1 MLNCKNFKKPPAR
14 YAPGYFWCIN
24 SKMDADSLIA
34 QLKEMADKGAR
45 SVCMHP
51 IPREFRWSNDM
62 SPAYLSEEFHAI
74 MEKVFDAACKMGL
87 HWYLYDEGG
96 WPSGS
101 ACGQV
106 WASNPEKFSRSYA
119 ELDENGNV
127 RIVKTEGH
135 PERCAVVPDV
145 LVPGVTEKFIELTHE
160 SYAKYMRT
168 KFGKNIIFAFTDE
181 PAYLNG
187 LPGKLSWTDDLPEQ
201 FKRRKG
207 YDLMPHVY
215 DLLTASPMPG
225 SRIAEILL
233 DYRDVLAD
241 LFVERYL
248 NVVQKW
254 CKENNLL
261 SGGHFGGE
269 DQWHTYNLCGFGNI
283 LRSLRALDFPGVDM
297 IWHQLYPGE
306 RLHPFPKLASS
317 AAHQNGNKQV
327 LGELFAIYGSGQK
340 PKDMKYLI
348 DYTLVCGINTY
359 VFSSIS
365 QANKDGNMSHVS
377 FGPTSPL
384 WEYFGEFHNY
394 VARMS
399 YLMAQ
404 GKPVIDTALFFDE
417 RSFLLGGI
425 TNEYAVYRAQKT
437 ADTLLEGQCDF
448 DYIDDRMLVEAKLK
462 GGKLIA
468 GKMKYSRL
476 VLPGKCLFSAEAEK
490 KIAAL
495 RAAGFPVFDG
505 EDPAA
510 LSPLVKLDH
519 PEKALRVTKRDL
531 GNGEFSYFIFNTS
544 PRKIKIR
551 LTLGENAPVAAADPV
566 TGEFY
571 AVENQS
577 GSFEW
582 TFKPG
587 ESLYF
592 VTGNSPV
599 TGTAPAEPGDT
610 VKVLD
615 KTWKLR
621 PLQKTFP
628 GLHEYETLVCDTP
641 AVPAKLGDWRNILGD
656 DFSGKAV
663 YTTTFRVHDTSEI
676 GFIDLGEVCYAS
688 RVRLNGKDLG
698 SCILGDF
705 IFPVKDALRCGV
717 NHLEITV
724 SNTLAN
730 AVNAPAVQEYW
741 SKTFPYSFYMP
752 LQRSFEKNS
761 LRSGLIGPVRLRKK

>member
-14 YAPGYFWCIN
+14 YAPGYFWGIN
-24 SKMDADSLIA
+24 AKMDADALIS

-51 IPREFRWSNDM
+51 MPREFRWNTEM
-62 SPAYLSEEFHAI
+62 SPAYLSEEFHEI
-74 MEKVFDAACKMGL
+74 MEKVFAYSCKNGL

-119 ELDENGNV
+119 ELDENGEV
-127 RIVKTEGH
+127 RIVKLEGH

-160 SYAKYMRT
+160 SYAKYM
-168 KFGKNIIFAFTDE
+168 KPQFGKNVIFAFTDE

-187 LPGKLSWTDDLPEQ
+187 LPGKLSWTEDLPEE

-207 YDLMPHVY
+207 YDLMPHVR

-225 SRIAEILL
+225 SRISEILL

-261 SGGHFGGE
+261 SGGHFGGD
-269 DQWHTYNLCGFGNI
+269 DQWHGYNACGFGNI
-283 LRSLRALDFPGVDM
+283 LRSLRALDFPGIDM

-317 AAHQNGNKQV
+317 AAHQNGMKQV

-340 PKDMKYLI
+340 PKDMKYLL
-348 DYTLVCGINTY
+348 DYTLVCGVNTY
-359 VFSSIS
+359 VFSAVS
-365 QANKDGNMSHVS
+365 QAYKDGNMSHVS
-377 FGPTSPL
+377 FGPISPL
-384 WEYFGEFHNY
+384 WKFFKEFHTY
-394 VARMS
+394 ASRMTS
-399 YLMAQ
+399 LMVQ
-404 GKPVIDTALFFDE
+404 GKPVIDTALYFDE
-417 RSFLLGGI
+417 RAFLLGG
-425 TNEYAVYRAQKT
+425 TTTEYAVYRAQKT

-448 DYIDDRMLVEAKLK
+448 DYIDDRMLVEAELK
-462 GGKLIA
+462 GGKLII

-476 VLPGKCLFSAEAEK
+476 VLPGKCLFSKAGEEK
-490 KIAAL
+490 ISAL

-510 LSPLVKLDH
+510 LSPVITLDH

-531 GNGEFSYFIFNTS
+531 GNGEFGYFVFNTS
-544 PRKIKIR
+544 LREIRIR
-551 LTLGENAPVAAADPV
+551 LTFKENAPVSAANPQM
-566 TGEFY
+566 GEFY
-571 AVENQS
+571 TVDSSS
-577 GSFEW
+577 GTVDW
-582 TFKPG
+582 CFKPG
-587 ESLYF
+587 ESQYF
-592 VTGNSPV
+592 VTGLSAS
-599 TGTAPAEPGDT
+599 GTAPAVPGEK
-610 VKVLD
+610 VKTLD
-615 KTWKLR
+615 KNWQLR
-621 PLQKTFP
+621 PRRKTFP
-628 GLHEYETLVCDTP
+628 GLHEYETVICDEA
-641 AVPAKLGDWRNILGD
+641 AVPVKLGDWRSTLGD
-656 DFSGKAV
+656 AFSGEAV
-663 YTTTFRVHDTSEI
+663 YTLDFRVNDPDEI
-676 GFIDLGEVCYAS
+676 GYIDLGEVCYG
-688 RVRLNGKDLG
+688 VQVTLNGKDLG

-705 IFPVKDALRCGV
+705 IFSVKDALKKGV
-717 NHLEITV
+717 NHLEVAV

-730 AVNAPAVQEYW
+730 AVNAPEVQEYW
-741 SKTFPYSFYMP
+741 NKTFPYSFYTP
-752 LQRSFEKNS
+752 LQRSFEKGS
-761 LRSGLIGPVRLRKK
+761 LRSGLIGPVVLRKK

>member
-14 YAPGYFWCIN
+14 YAPGYFWGIN
-24 SKMDADSLIA
+24 AKMDADALIS

-51 IPREFRWSNDM
+51 MPREFRWNTEM
-62 SPAYLSEEFHAI
+62 SPAYLSEEFHEI
-74 MEKVFDAACKMGL
+74 MEKVFAYSCQNGL

-119 ELDENGNV
+119 ELDEKGEV
-127 RIVKTEGH
+127 RIVKLEGH

-160 SYAKYMRT
+160 SYAKYM
-168 KFGKNIIFAFTDE
+168 KPQFGKNIIFAFTDE

-187 LPGKLSWTDDLPEQ
+187 LPGKLSWTEDLPEE

-207 YDLMPHVY
+207 YDLMPHVR

-225 SRIAEILL
+225 SRISEILL

-269 DQWHTYNLCGFGNI
+269 DQWHGYNACGFGNI
-283 LRSLRALDFPGVDM
+283 LRSLRALDFPGIDM

-317 AAHQNGNKQV
+317 AAHQNGMKQV

-340 PKDMKYLI
+340 PKDMKYLL
-348 DYTLVCGINTY
+348 DYTLVCGVNTY
-359 VFSSIS
+359 VFSAVS
-365 QANKDGNMSHVS
+365 QAYKDGNMSHVS
-377 FGPTSPL
+377 FGPISPL
-384 WEYFGEFHNY
+384 WRYFGEFHTY
-394 VARMS
+394 VSRMTS
-399 YLMAQ
+399 LMVQ
-404 GKPVIDTALFFDE
+404 GKPVIDTALYFDE
-417 RSFLLGGI
+417 RAFLLGGM
-425 TNEYAVYRAQKT
+425 TTEYAVYRAQKT

-448 DYIDDRMLVEAKLK
+448 DYIDDRMLAEAELK
-462 GGKLIA
+462 GGKLVI

-476 VLPGKCLFSAEAEK
+476 VLPGKCLFSKSCEE

-510 LSPLVKLDH
+510 LSPVITLDH

-531 GNGEFSYFIFNTS
+531 GNGEYGYFVFNTS
-544 PRKIKIR
+544 LREIRIR
-551 LTLGENAPVAAADPV
+551 LTFKEDAPVSAANTE

-571 AVENQS
+571 AVDSSS
-577 GSFEW
+577 GTIDW
-582 TFKPG
+582 CFKPG
-587 ESLYF
+587 ESQYF
-592 VTGNSPV
+592 VSGLAAN
-599 TGTAPAEPGDT
+599 GTAPAVPGEK
-610 VKVLD
+610 VKTLD
-615 KTWKLR
+615 KNWQLR
-621 PLQKTFP
+621 PRRKTFP
-628 GLHEYETLVCDTP
+628 GLHEYETVICDEA
-641 AVPAKLGDWRNILGD
+641 AVPVKLGDWRSTLGD
-656 DFSGKAV
+656 AFSGEAV
-663 YTTTFRVHDTSEI
+663 YTLDFRVNDPDEI
-676 GFIDLGEVCYAS
+676 GYIDLGEVCYGAQ
-688 RVRLNGKDLG
+688 VTLNGKDLG

-705 IFPVKDALRCGV
+705 IFSVKDALKKGV
-717 NHLEITV
+717 NHLEVAV

-730 AVNAPAVQEYW
+730 AVNAPEVQEYW
-741 SKTFPYSFYMP
+741 NKTFPYSFYTP
-752 LQRSFEKNS
+752 LQRSFEKGS
-761 LRSGLIGPVRLRKK
+761 LRSGLIGPVVLRKK